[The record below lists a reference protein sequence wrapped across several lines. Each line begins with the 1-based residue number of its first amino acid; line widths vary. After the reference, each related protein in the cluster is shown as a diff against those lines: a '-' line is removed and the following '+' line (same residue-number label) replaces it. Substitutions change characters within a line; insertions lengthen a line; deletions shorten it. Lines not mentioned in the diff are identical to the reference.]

1 MNARGREANRWR
13 WVGWVCNE
21 TIMMLIIQRAGAA
34 AEG

>member
-1 MNARGREANRWR
+1 M
-13 WVGWVCNE
+13 GWFGDMVRTLVVCDE